1 MQYNALKQ
9 SFNQKM
15 TESDWWI
22 WNYFGEKDSLNKLS
36 LNLTTEQSESFLSVF
51 MEIYLLFH

>member
-1 MQYNALKQ
+1 
-9 SFNQKM
+9 M